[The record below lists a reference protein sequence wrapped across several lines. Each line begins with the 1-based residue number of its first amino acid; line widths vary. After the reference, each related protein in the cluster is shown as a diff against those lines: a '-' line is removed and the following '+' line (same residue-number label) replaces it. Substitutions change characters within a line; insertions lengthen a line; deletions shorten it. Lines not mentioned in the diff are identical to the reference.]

1 MSERWLWTQ
10 KEDIGPPPRFGHVM
24 EYEAARQRAV
34 LFSGY
39 MSGGVTPTDTWEW
52 DGDAWTQVA
61 DIGPFGRYWA
71 SMAYDV
77 SRQRLVLFGG
87 VGVVGAS
94 WQRLVDTWEWNG
106 AEWTQVA
113 DIGPLGRLGSCMA
126 YDTVR
131 QRTVLFGGDVLE
143 PTPGYS
149 NETWEW
155 DGTEWTQIDDTGRPG
170 RAYAAMVF
178 DRERECLVLSGG
190 GVVVGSN
197 WQPLGD
203 TWEWGAETGWVK
215 RQDVGPRSWGSPNM
229 ADTAEHTVL
238 VGTPPSRTG
247 AVQTWEWDSRLW
259 TQRQDMGPLARDSSV
274 LTYDRQRDRVVLFG
288 GQLSQI
294 GAVSFPLLGDTWEL
308 AITEQ

>member
-61 DIGPFGRYWA
+61 DIGPFGLYWA
-71 SMAYDV
+71 SMAYDD

-87 VGVVGAS
+87 GGVVGAS

-131 QRTVLFGGDVLE
+131 QCMVLF
-143 PTPGYS
+143 
-149 NETWEW
+149 
-155 DGTEWTQIDDTGRPG
+155 
-170 RAYAAMVF
+170 
-178 DRERECLVLSGG
+178 GG

-215 RQDVGPRSWGSPNM
+215 RQDVGPRSWDSPNM
-229 ADTAEHTVL
+229 VYTAEHTVL

-247 AVQTWEWDSRLW
+247 AVQTWEWDGRLW
-259 TQRQDMGPLARDSSV
+259 TQRQDMGPLARDSTV